1 MANNTNELAG
11 IFSGIGSALSNLST
25 ESADKT
31 YAETLRINQS
41 IKILKDSRNYQKELK
56 QDAINERNDKQN
68 IINQTNV
75 NDTNFIND
83 TIKLLANRL
92 SLPNQ
97 SEEEIIGVVDLIK
110 ETVNAREFGDGL
122 RKQVAMSSIDILESD
137 SLEGEKRLGGIVDL
151 DAEFTKYKNKR
162 VLSGDFSNTNNE
174 SEAIRLNAQSL
185 NANSIKN
192 KNKETRLDVKS
203 ITDTLSKMD
212 FITNTFAKYDVSKFN
227 IDDKEGTA
235 HLQLGTSEEQKA
247 KFKRVLGEAE
257 IESLN
262 NANQQFKDGNLDT
275 AYNILTNM
283 GASRISDRN
292 NAYKIHKAIDNKN
305 QDDFIASTASSQDI
319 ISAIGPDIGLDTA
332 GLTSHFQTLKFR
344 EGETPSQQS
353 TRSWDALN
361 KDVGRITFML
371 SQDSDFKSMSK
382 IKNEHKTLNE
392 QGLAYL
398 AAGLISKAK
407 EKKDGLYNWN
417 VALGENVLTSFPY
430 KGLNNKGEIAILHD
444 YFDLGGTKW
453 DENRVESSIQEL
465 VEMYKGEK
473 PERFNSEDV
482 IDMSSK
488 EKRQFFY
495 KMNKLVS
502 LKMNHP
508 LDDQYRMRAQ
518 KDKAYGSNDM
528 AVLKEKFKA
537 SSIYDGF
544 KKEHK
549 GEMSLENVKA
559 YSLKF
564 GLTDAQSRSLKMQ
577 LINPS

>member
-1 MANNTNELAG
+1 
-11 IFSGIGSALSNLST
+11 
-25 ESADKT
+25 
-31 YAETLRINQS
+31 
-41 IKILKDSRNYQKELK
+41 
-56 QDAINERNDKQN
+56 
-68 IINQTNV
+68 
-75 NDTNFIND
+75 
-83 TIKLLANRL
+83 
-92 SLPNQ
+92 
-97 SEEEIIGVVDLIK
+97 
-110 ETVNAREFGDGL
+110 
-122 RKQVAMSSIDILESD
+122 
-137 SLEGEKRLGGIVDL
+137 
-151 DAEFTKYKNKR
+151 
-162 VLSGDFSNTNNE
+162 
-174 SEAIRLNAQSL
+174 
-185 NANSIKN
+185 
-192 KNKETRLDVKS
+192 
-203 ITDTLSKMD
+203 
-212 FITNTFAKYDVSKFN
+212 
-227 IDDKEGTA
+227 
-235 HLQLGTSEEQKA
+235 
-247 KFKRVLGEAE
+247 
-257 IESLN
+257 
-262 NANQQFKDGNLDT
+262 
-275 AYNILTNM
+275 M

-319 ISAIGPDIGLDTA
+319 ISAIGPDIGLDPT
-332 GLTSHFQTLKFR
+332 GLTSHYQTLKLIK
-344 EGETPSQQS
+344 GETPGQQL
-353 TRSWDALN
+353 TTTWAALN
-361 KDVGRITFML
+361 KDVGRYVFML
-371 SQDSDFKSMSK
+371 SQDSDFESMSK